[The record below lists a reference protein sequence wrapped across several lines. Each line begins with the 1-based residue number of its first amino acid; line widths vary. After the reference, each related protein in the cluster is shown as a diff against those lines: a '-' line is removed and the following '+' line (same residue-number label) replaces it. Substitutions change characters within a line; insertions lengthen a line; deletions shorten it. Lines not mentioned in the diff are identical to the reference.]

1 MDCEQFLILLKS
13 YGEMAHVCI
22 MDCEQFLIL
31 LKSYGEMA
39 HVAHSNVIK
48 KQ

>member
-1 MDCEQFLILLKS
+1 MYLHVSILDCK
-13 YGEMAHVCI
+13 
-22 MDCEQFLIL
+22 QFLIL

-39 HVAHSNVIK
+39 HVAHNNVIK